1 VARYT
6 EAQCRICRREGD
18 KLFLKGDRCY
28 SEKCSFTRRGYA
40 PGMHGQ
46 MRRKPTSYCIQLRE
60 KQKVRRMYGM
70 METQFRGVFRRAESM
85 KGVTG
90 DNLLML
96 LETRLDNAT
105 YRAGFAASRNDA
117 RQLVRHGH
125 VKVNGRRVNIP
136 SYQVRVGDVIEIRAK
151 SKGLKRIA
159 EAVVQADRKT
169 PFAWIETDRPNFK
182 ATVKSMPGREDFAG
196 ILPGLDE
203 DGKMKIREEFIVEL
217 YSK

>member
-1 VARYT
+1 MARYT

-28 SEKCSFTRRGYA
+28 SEKCSFTRRGYS

-46 MRRKPTSYCIQLRE
+46 MRRKPTPYCIQLRE

-70 METQFRGVFRRAESM
+70 METQFRGTFKRAERM

-96 LETRLDNAT
+96 LETRLDNVT
-105 YRAGFAASRNDA
+105 YRAGFAVSRNDA

-125 VKVNGRRVNIP
+125 VQVNGRRVNIP
-136 SYQVRVGDVIEIRAK
+136 SFRVRAGDVIEIRSK
-151 SKGLKRIA
+151 SRKLKRVV
-159 EAVVQADRKT
+159 EAVVQADRKP
-169 PFAWIETDRPNFK
+169 PFAWIEADRPNFK
-182 ATVKSMPGREDFAG
+182 ATVSSLPGREDFEG

-203 DGKMKIREEFIVEL
+203 DGEKKIREEFIVEL

>member
-6 EAQCRICRREGD
+6 DAQCRICRREGD

-28 SEKCSFTRRGYA
+28 SEKCSFTRRGYC

-70 METQFRGVFRRAESM
+70 METQFRGVFRRAERM
-85 KGVTG
+85 KGITG

-96 LETRLDNAT
+96 LETRLDNVT

-117 RQLVRHGH
+117 RQLLRHGH
-125 VKVNGRRVNIP
+125 LKVNGRRVNIP
-136 SYQVRVGDVIEIRAK
+136 SFHVSVGDVIEIRAK
-151 SKGLKRIA
+151 SKGLKRVT
-159 EAVVQADRKT
+159 EAMIQADRKSA
-169 PFAWIETDRPNFK
+169 FAWIEADRSNFK
-182 ATVKSMPGREDFAG
+182 ATVKAMPGPEDFAG

-203 DGKMKIREEFIVEL
+203 DGEKKIREEFIVEL